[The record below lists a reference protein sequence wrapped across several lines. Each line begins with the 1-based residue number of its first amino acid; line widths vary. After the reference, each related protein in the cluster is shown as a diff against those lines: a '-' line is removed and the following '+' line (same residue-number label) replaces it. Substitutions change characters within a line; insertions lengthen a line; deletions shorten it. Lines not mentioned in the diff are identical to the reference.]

1 MEIVPSEDLRGIS
14 IEKRNCRFEDEA
26 ENMEIFQSYS
36 QSACEF
42 EFKIKH
48 GSFTDQFTQ
57 KLMGNNKHLGC

>member
-26 ENMEIFQSYS
+26 ENMKIFQSYS

-57 KLMGNNKHLGC
+57 KL